1 MTMGTVGE
9 DMNPDLRLDMKKGMN
24 VTLLRKSGGVL
35 FGCVWGEDEHRE
47 YIYIGVGA
55 MRD

>member
-24 VTLLRKSGGVL
+24 VTLRGKTLPRKSGGVL
-35 FGCVWGEDEHRE
+35 FGFVWGEDEH
-47 YIYIGVGA
+47 
-55 MRD
+55 